1 MKAVQAKE
9 VALSPQ
15 KRTSDLQNMKFIHF
29 FEVFSI
35 FVGHLCPRGSGSR
48 RLISMRIRILHTVV
62 TWERGRGGGMSPSL
76 SFSLAGLIVS
86 QPQEESVTN
95 HSTIR
100 GVSNESFRDKRS
112 L

>member
-29 FEVFSI
+29 YI
-35 FVGHLCPRGSGSR
+35 FVGNFCPSGSGSR
-48 RLISMRIRILHTVV
+48 RLKSMRIRILHIVV
-62 TWERGRGGGMSPSL
+62 TWESGRGGGMSPSL
-76 SFSLAGLIVS
+76 SFSLAGLMVL
-86 QPQEESVTN
+86 PT
-95 HSTIR
+95 TR
-100 GVSNESFRDKRS
+100 GVCNESLPDQRS